1 MSIHAL
7 FVMRSG
13 FISGLCTQDDKSSVF
28 SCYDMCHL
36 AGLFKGQFRT
46 APASWGRMRRRW
58 RRGRAQELRRRR
70 RRMGWHVGRGA
81 PSPAGRGLKIG
92 LCRTSH

>member
-36 AGLFKGQFRT
+36 AGIFKGQFRT
-46 APASWGRMRRRW
+46 APASWEDEAPLAPRSSARIAASKAPNGVA
-58 RRGRAQELRRRR
+58 RGEGCPPPQW
-70 RRMGWHVGRGA
+70 GGV
-81 PSPAGRGLKIG
+81 
-92 LCRTSH
+92 